1 MSIMD
6 EWLKLENEAIEK
18 QNEDDIE
25 LSSVEGETEKFVISR
40 TLVLST
46 GINEEIKLKQGDHNS
61 RVLRLDIQKDATAF
75 LKLNNA
81 SVFLVVQKPNGL
93 KEKLQ
98 GTVVDALNGSVEF
111 AFSREVLSTAGVAK
125 CEVVRVLTNA
135 ADERVYC
142 TFQCIGDC
150 YDVGKLRRIAYAC
163 QNFTKSSKGD
173 SGKRRKLFVCYLFF
187 VFDLF
192 YSVDVIHN
200 ALLQFSIIFS
210 VSALYHIFI
219 DL

>member
-61 RVLRLDIQKDATAF
+61 RVLRLDIQKDTTTF

-98 GTVVDALNGSVEF
+98 GTVVDALNGVVEF

-125 CEVVRVLTNA
+125 CEVVRLGEDETVLSSPSFDITIEESIFNDFMLGFGE
-135 ADERVYC
+135 DE
-142 TFQCIGDC
+142 
-150 YDVGKLRRIAYAC
+150 
-163 QNFTKSSKGD
+163 FTVIMKGE
-173 SGKRRKLFVCYLFF
+173 L
-187 VFDLF
+187 
-192 YSVDVIHN
+192 
-200 ALLQFSIIFS
+200 
-210 VSALYHIFI
+210 
-219 DL
+219 